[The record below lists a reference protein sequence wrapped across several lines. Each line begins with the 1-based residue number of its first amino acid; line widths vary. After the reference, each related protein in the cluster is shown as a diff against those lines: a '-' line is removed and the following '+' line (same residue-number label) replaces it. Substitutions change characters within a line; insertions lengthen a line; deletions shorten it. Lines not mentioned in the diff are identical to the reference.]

1 MSHSKSKHGCTV
13 QELNEWFKAKFEK
26 LGCMVIAN
34 EHGHDIKISAYLQ
47 SISHLQECIK
57 DKIEIIHDPDSKVDL
72 KIMLKKT
79 EILSIAANK
88 LLDSKLSDSSKH
100 KKHYHNEK
108 NDATFY
114 GLHKWETSMFEKLG
128 WMVLAKNEGNNLKI
142 KSYMYSIH
150 YLKSMIMKKM
160 EEVHEKD
167 HKDDLKIL
175 YDQACILSR
184 AAIKI
189 LGKSDLMSSKS
200 KMQNEVIYNKEAPH
214 SMLIK
219 IDKTGEKYLSY
230 QSSFSKHN
238 KHKHTKQ
245 HKTSSKS
252 KMQKGVGLEGIEGI
266 VHSNEASPSMVKYLT
281 SQTSKSIAKHNKPSH
296 TRKSR
301 NASKNKSSG
310 SIFGGIF

>member
-1 MSHSKSKHGCTV
+1 MSHTKSKHGCTI

-26 LGCMVIAN
+26 LGWMAIIK

-79 EILSIAANK
+79 EMLSIAANK

-108 NDATFY
+108 NDATFC
-114 GLHKWETSMFEKLG
+114 GIHKWENSMFEKLG

-142 KSYMYSIH
+142 KSYFYSIH

-167 HKDDLKIL
+167 RKDDLKIL
-175 YDQACILSR
+175 YDQACILWR
-184 AAIKI
+184 AAVKI
-189 LGKSDLMSSKS
+189 LGNSNCMSRKIQKS
-200 KMQNEVIYNKEAPH
+200 V
-214 SMLIK
+214 
-219 IDKTGEKYLSY
+219 G
-230 QSSFSKHN
+230 
-238 KHKHTKQ
+238 
-245 HKTSSKS
+245 
-252 KMQKGVGLEGIEGI
+252 KGGI
-266 VHSNEASPSMVKYLT
+266 VHSTESPTDTVVKINKKGKKYLT
-281 SQTSKSIAKHNKPSH
+281 SQTSKSITKYNKPRY
-296 TRKSR
+296 TRKNR

-310 SIFGGIF
+310 SIFGGLF